1 MPRPQAKRRARKA
14 VWWVYLLRARDGSV
28 YTGISTDVERRL
40 TVHNAGKGS
49 KSLRGRLPATLIYR
63 EKSKDRSAAQKREAE
78 IKRWPRARKLA
89 LVRTKRKGG

>member
-1 MPRPQAKRRARKA
+1 MPRSRRARRVPKA

-28 YTGISTDVERRL
+28 YTGISTDVQRRL
-40 TVHNAGKGS
+40 AVHNAGKGS
-49 KSLRGRLPATLIYR
+49 KSLRGRLPVSLVHQ
-63 EKSKDRSAAQKREAE
+63 EKSRDRSAAQKREAE